1 MSYPQ
6 KPVNSRSY
14 QRINGRSVSGYQR
27 INGRYST
34 NKWSRLYI
42 EPVVTCI
49 QDPVVEAAQTVDK
62 RSLALT
68 LDHESACSCNEIL

>member
-14 QRINGRSVSGYQR
+14 QRINGRSISSCHR
-27 INGRYST
+27 INGRSRP
-34 NKWSRLYI
+34 NKWSLLYI
-42 EPVVTCI
+42 EPLVTCKR
-49 QDPVVEAAQTVDK
+49 DPVVGAAQTVDK

-68 LDHESACSCNEIL
+68 LDHESACSCHEML